1 MKVVRNKNEVFEM
14 TASGIAEAA
23 VETFMARE
31 QQRFLA
37 QNPQSVALAERAR
50 RALFDGVPMHWMS
63 DWSTPCPLFVAR
75 AHGARFHDVDGH
87 AYVDFCLGDTGS
99 MFGHSPA
106 SIARALA
113 EQGAN
118 GLTTMLP
125 GRMPSSQASCWRSAS
140 ACRSGR

>member
-1 MKVVRNKNEVFEM
+1 M

-75 AHGARFHDVDGH
+75 AHGARFHDV
-87 AYVDFCLGDTGS
+87 
-99 MFGHSPA
+99 
-106 SIARALA
+106 
-113 EQGAN
+113 
-118 GLTTMLP
+118 GLTLVFPIRGSYSEAAKFPVPIHIVEDGTVELP
-125 GRMPSSQASCWRSAS
+125 K
-140 ACRSGR
+140 

>member
-1 MKVVRNKNEVFEM
+1 M

-63 DWSTPCPLFVAR
+63 DWSTPCPLFVER

-87 AYVDFCLGDTGS
+87 VYVDFCLGDTGS

-106 SIARALA
+106 PIARALA

-125 GRMPSSQASCWRSAS
+125 GEDAIVAGELLAQRFGLPFWQVATTATDANRF
-140 ACRSGR
+140 